1 MVGDLGTSPIYK
13 AVWKQTDAHFNLTK
27 DRLFESGLSCYET
40 QYWGKDTS
48 FRKLDLMALASQIFI
63 PNIIEY

>member
-1 MVGDLGTSPIYK
+1 MTKYFANL
-13 AVWKQTDAHFNLTK
+13 FNLIK

-48 FRKLDLMALASQIFI
+48 FRKLDLMVMASSIL
-63 PNIIEY
+63 PIIWLISYGP